1 MPASAAWLLV
11 ATVFLPACPG
21 GGGGGGTRETVLLV
35 PRADTVNVAVTCST
49 PSALVHATVAPW
61 RQQVDSGHVALWK
74 LSPGLG
80 ATALQITPHDTTTWP
95 FQNKAPSGTS
105 SQEASSG
112 AMVANPARNQAIPY
126 TLTVLCG
133 DSLRVTIDPELIIPT
148 T

>member
-1 MPASAAWLLV
+1 MKPSVAWLLA

-21 GGGGGGTRETVLLV
+21 GGGGSGTREAVLLV
-35 PRADTVNVAVTCST
+35 PRADTVNVSVSCST
-49 PSALVHATVAPW
+49 PSALVHAIVAPW

-74 LSPGLG
+74 LTGTG
-80 ATALQITPHDTTTWP
+80 ATDLQITPHDTTTWP
-95 FQNKAPSGTS
+95 FENKAPSGTS

-112 AMVANPARNQAIPY
+112 PMTANPVRNQAIPY